1 MRLYSLVVL
10 LIMPGFILKDG
21 GCGQNDLP
29 LTKESLIRINARYMP
44 TRYSSTS
51 YEGYYDSIYDFNSE
65 AVRMRGGWRDTLLVG
80 DDPESQHGIN
90 MRNVLIGMGIPET
103 SLSFSLNAWG
113 SILEGNRGLQDLTS
127 GRYESLRRRT
137 RVVHIPLGI
146 PFKTELD
153 VERLRGESNILFV
166 TATSNSYGNYIL
178 ANLNFLVIF
187 IQVTSYE

>member
-21 GCGQNDLP
+21 GCGPNDLP
-29 LTKESLIRINARYMP
+29 LTKESLIRINARYVP
-44 TRYSSTS
+44 YGYSTT

-80 DDPESQHGIN
+80 DNPEDQHGIN

-103 SLSFSLNAWG
+103 SLSFSLPNWG
-113 SILEGNRGLQDLTS
+113 SILEGNGGLLDLTS

-137 RVVHIPLGI
+137 GVVHVPLAI
-146 PFKTELD
+146 PFETDLD

-166 TATSNSYGNYIL
+166 TTTSNSYRTYAITIGI
-178 ANLNFLVIF
+178 
-187 IQVTSYE
+187 